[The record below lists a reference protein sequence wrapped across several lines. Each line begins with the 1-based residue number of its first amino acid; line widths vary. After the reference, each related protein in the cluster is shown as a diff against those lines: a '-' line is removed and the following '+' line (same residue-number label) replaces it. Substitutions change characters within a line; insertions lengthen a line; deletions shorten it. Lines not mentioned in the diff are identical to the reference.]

1 MENLVNEILAMVQ
14 NILAYFQEGD
24 AVNVIEIIKTSL
36 GEILGGIGL

>member
-1 MENLVNEILAMVQ
+1 MENFVNEILAMVQ

-36 GEILGGIGL
+36 SELLGGIGL